1 MRQACAF
8 RRASL
13 RRPLSI
19 LTRPLV
25 CSSSLPSIRT
35 TNFPSWTES
44 SPSATIIASWST
56 KTHSRDLHQSHGSSH
71 EPTIYA
77 LSTAPGR
84 AAIAVVRISGPA
96 CAHIYRSLCP
106 STTYPRPRHAALRT
120 LYDPTRPPSPS
131 TVLDTALILHFP
143 APNTVTGEDL
153 LELHVHGGPAIVR
166 AVLAAIPQCATQDGA
181 KHHIRYAEAGEFTRR
196 AFLNDRMDL
205 TQIEALGDTL
215 TATTEQQRRLSVR
228 GTRSGLAQRYE
239 DWTRQL
245 LYARGELEALIDFS
259 EDQHFEESP
268 AQLAES
274 VAAQVTRL
282 KAQIDTHAANA
293 VRGELLR
300 NGISIVLLGE
310 PNAGKSSLLNR
321 VVGREAA
328 IVSQEAGTTRDV
340 VETGVDV
347 GGFFVRVG
355 DTAGLRKD
363 DNPLKGADIAPRS
376 SVGSIEQEG
385 IRRAKALAL
394 DSDVVVCVF
403 SIESDAQGSAHL
415 SLSPEVVATA
425 QQCLERGIQVVA
437 VVNKADKLSSSAEAA
452 KETHISTIQSTLG
465 IPRDRIRFIS
475 CKEASAPASSPPQ
488 AADPGAIQSFLHSL
502 IAVFESMTEPL
513 IPADASSSSTSAVD
527 TSIWQESLGA
537 SERQRVLLSKCAEH
551 LGDFLGAVEAATA
564 TGDADA
570 ADADGELDIVV
581 AAETLREAAGCLGRI
596 TGRGE
601 AGDVE
606 EVLGVVFEK
615 FCVGK

>member
-1 MRQACAF
+1 M
-8 RRASL
+8 
-13 RRPLSI
+13 
-19 LTRPLV
+19 
-25 CSSSLPSIRT
+25 
-35 TNFPSWTES
+35 
-44 SPSATIIASWST
+44 
-56 KTHSRDLHQSHGSSH
+56 
-71 EPTIYA
+71 
-77 LSTAPGR
+77 
-84 AAIAVVRISGPA
+84 RISGPA
-96 CAHIYRSLCP
+96 CAHVYRSLCP
-106 STTYPRPRHAALRT
+106 GTTFPKPRHASLRT
-120 LYDPTRPPSPS
+120 LYDPTCPPSPS
-131 TVLDTALILHFP
+131 SILDSALVIYFP

-166 AVLAAIPQCATQDGA
+166 AVLAAIPQCPTENGV

-228 GTRSGLAQRYE
+228 GTRSGLARRYE
-239 DWTRQL
+239 EWTRQL

-259 EDQHFEESP
+259 EDQHFDESP
-268 AQLAES
+268 AQLASS
-274 VAAQVTRL
+274 VAAQVKVL
-282 KAQIDTHAANA
+282 KTQIDIHAANA

-300 NGISIVLLGE
+300 NGIGIVLLGE

-340 VETGVDV
+340 VETGVDM

-355 DTAGLRKD
+355 DTAGLRKGD
-363 DNPLKGADIAPRS
+363 TPESSAKAAAKSPAVGA
-376 SVGSIEQEG
+376 IEQEG

-403 SIESDAQGSAHL
+403 SIESDPHGSPRL

-425 QQCLERGIQVVA
+425 QQCVDRGIQVVA
-437 VVNKADKLSSSAEAA
+437 VVNKADKLAATPDVEAA
-452 KETHISTIQSTLG
+452 KQTHISTIQSALAL
-465 IPRDRIRFIS
+465 PADRIRFIS
-475 CKEASAPASSPPQ
+475 CKEASTPPSSPPSTQ
-488 AADPGAIQSFLHSL
+488 IQHPEPDPEPDPGHIQALLQSL

-513 IPADASSSSTSAVD
+513 IPSLPSSSPAPSSPSHPSPNTPTPAVDASV
-527 TSIWQESLGA
+527 WQESLGA
-537 SERQRVLLSKCAEH
+537 SERQRVLLSACSAH
-551 LGDFLGAVEAATA
+551 LGDFLRDVEAGGGGVDAGVGSSNGSGG
-564 TGDADA
+564 GD
-570 ADADGELDIVV
+570 LDIVV

-601 AGDVE
+601 VVGAGDVE